1 VATKSLTSAQKI
13 YRTRS
18 FIYFAAGR
26 RKSG

>member
-1 VATKSLTSAQKI
+1 LATKFLTRAQKI